1 MHIKKIFWRKNKMK
15 CFESPL
21 IDPNWTQQEKD
32 DYLKNY
38 RDPRI
43 QSQLFA
49 LIPLAIIAYLVVR
62 K

>member
-1 MHIKKIFWRKNKMK
+1 MK

-38 RDPRI
+38 RDPRM

>member
-1 MHIKKIFWRKNKMK
+1 MK

-38 RDPRI
+38 GNARM
-43 QSQLFA
+43 QYQLFA

>member
-1 MHIKKIFWRKNKMK
+1 MK
-15 CFESPL
+15 YFESPL

-38 RDPRI
+38 RDPRM
-43 QSQLFA
+43 QYQLFA